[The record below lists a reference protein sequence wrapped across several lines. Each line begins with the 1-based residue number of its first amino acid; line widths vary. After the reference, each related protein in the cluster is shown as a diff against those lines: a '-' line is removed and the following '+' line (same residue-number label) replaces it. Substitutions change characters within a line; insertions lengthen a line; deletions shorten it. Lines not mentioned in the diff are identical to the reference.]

1 MLFSKLYRYKHKF
14 TRERNLILRLNNR
27 LRKLKEL
34 SNNRKKI
41 LLESRQIIF
50 IIKQL
55 EKTDVYWFI
64 HGDVNKVK
72 NYIIKV
78 KKNPKNKG
86 LVNILAGVYIV
97 APLTFELTG
106 IIMFF
111 RYVLRLIN
119 KYLLKSKFL

>member
-1 MLFSKLYRYKHKF
+1 MPLKATLYKSSKEANIRTDLTF
-14 TRERNLILRLNNR
+14 VET
-27 LRKLKEL
+27 KLKEL

-78 KKNPKNKG
+78 KKNPKNRS